1 MQHTSTVANG
11 NGPRPEVEEVWATS
25 SSFTSIAA
33 AEDELL
39 PQLLVHPHDNKNK
52 LALILAGD
60 HQQPLKAVPGL
71 GNKIANWFYY
81 SPQSYTILLLLANTS
96 STDSITTRLQH
107 TQEDRRS
114 LPESLY
120 GLARSLTF
128 SPLSSIELN
137 LFPEF

>member
-33 AEDELL
+33 EAAEDELL

-52 LALILAGD
+52 LALTLAGD

-81 SPQSYTILLLLANTS
+81 SLQSYITPAIGKHLLHGLHHNPFAAYTGG
-96 STDSITTRLQH
+96 
-107 TQEDRRS
+107 QEIA
-114 LPESLY
+114 P
-120 GLARSLTF
+120 
-128 SPLSSIELN
+128 
-137 LFPEF
+137 

>member
-52 LALILAGD
+52 LALTLAGD

-81 SPQSYTILLLLANTS
+81 SLQSYTAPAIGKHLLHGHHLPLC
-96 STDSITTRLQH
+96 STL
-107 TQEDRRS
+107 EDRRS

-120 GLARSLTF
+120 GLARALTF